1 MTVEERLL
9 FIRAGY
15 SAQDISN
22 FEKADDFVKQKPEHP
37 PEQKPEQPP
46 ERKPEQKPEQP
57 PEQKPE
63 QPPEQKPEQPEK
75 APAND
80 SEPAWAKALAESI
93 KTLTAATQAANRR
106 FDDMGEPEQAVD
118 KALDALKEIYG
129 GKTK

>member
-15 SAQDISN
+15 SALDIAN
-22 FEKADDFVKQKPEHP
+22 FEKAEEFAKPEQEQKPEQA
-37 PEQKPEQPP
+37 PEQKPEQA
-46 ERKPEQKPEQP
+46 PEQKPEQA

-63 QPPEQKPEQPEK
+63 QAEKPS
-75 APAND
+75 AGD

-106 FDDMGEPEQAVD
+106 FDDMGEPAQVAD
-118 KALDALKEIYG
+118 KALDALKNIYG
-129 GKTK
+129 GKN